1 MGLPG
6 FYPSV
11 KRPTNMARRRLSDQA
26 LRGDG
31 TLGTFDFLT

>member
-11 KRPTNMARRRLSDQA
+11 KRPANMGRRRLSDQA
-26 LRGDG
+26 LRRDG
-31 TLGTFDFLT
+31 TLGALNFLT